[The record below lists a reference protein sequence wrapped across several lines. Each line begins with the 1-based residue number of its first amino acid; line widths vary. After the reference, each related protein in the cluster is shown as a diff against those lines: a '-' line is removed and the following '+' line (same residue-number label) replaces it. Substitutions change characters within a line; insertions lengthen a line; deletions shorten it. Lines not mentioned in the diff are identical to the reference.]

1 MGNKMNR
8 SHFNNVSLRNKLLL
22 VYFVSVF
29 IPIVLT
35 NIIFY
40 YVTTENVKTQKK
52 RDLSLAVEQM
62 ANEFSKGIDS
72 AVGVSNTLYADNIL
86 YSFLE
91 KRYETLA
98 DFVHAYNTDF
108 RDINRYV
115 PIYSSVRSISVYTD
129 NETVIYAGGIYPI
142 DHEVKASYWYK
153 ITNINRRSF
162 PVVTRTRGDSGKLD
176 TFNVIREL
184 NYYNRNI
191 TQKILKIEINTAF
204 IDRSF
209 NNVTFPGDV
218 YLVNEDGEI
227 EYTTNSD
234 IPWFERRYQFDSVSI
249 PNDTVVF
256 EDQYNSRH
264 LNKWKVIGV
273 VSENA
278 LVVEVRNSLNFIL
291 YLAIGNFV
299 LPSLFIIFISSSLHM
314 RLSRIVRHMRKV
326 EDQNFDLIDDI
337 IYQDEIGEL
346 TSAFNRMSKKIKELI
361 NDVYIARIQKKDLEL
376 QRKQAQISALQSQ
389 INPHFLF
396 NVLETIRMRSIL
408 KKEDETAKIIQ
419 NMAKLLRTSITWSK
433 EWVTVREEIQLIQSF
448 LEIQQY
454 RFGDK
459 LQYEF
464 DVDESSLDCTIPS
477 MSLIPFV
484 ENANIHG
491 IERLK
496 EKGKIAIKIRH
507 SDKRLKCLI
516 QDNGV
521 GIEKEKLEQL
531 YRSLEDNE
539 LVGENIGIKNV
550 YYRLKMHYNDQFEF
564 QIKSSKGKG
573 TLVIVSMPIK

>member
-1 MGNKMNR
+1 MNR
-8 SHFNNVSLRNKLLL
+8 FHFNNVSLRNKLLL

-29 IPIVLT
+29 IPIILT

-40 YVTTENVKTQKK
+40 HVTTENVKTQKK

-62 ANEFSKGIDS
+62 ANEFNKGVDN
-72 AVGVSNTLYADNIL
+72 AVGVSNALYTDNVL

-91 KRYETLA
+91 KQHETLA
-98 DFVHAYNTDF
+98 DFVRAYNTDF

-129 NETVIYAGGIYPI
+129 NETAIYAGGIYPI
-142 DHEVKASYWYK
+142 DHEVKASHWYK

-162 PVVTRTRGDSGKLD
+162 PVVTRTRGDSGRLD

-184 NYYNRNI
+184 NYYNHNT
-191 TQKILKIEINTAF
+191 TQKILKIELNTAF

-218 YLVNEDGEI
+218 YLVNEDGAI

-234 IPWFERRYQFDSVSI
+234 IPWSERSYQFDSVSI
-249 PNDTVVF
+249 PNDTVVL
-256 EDQYNSRH
+256 EDQYNSKH

-273 VSENA
+273 VPENA

-291 YLAIGNFV
+291 YLAVGNFV

-326 EDQNFDLIDDI
+326 EDQDFDLIDDV

-346 TSAFNRMSKKIKELI
+346 TIAFNRMSKKIKELI
-361 NDVYIARIQKKDLEL
+361 NDVYLARIQKKDLEL

-408 KKEDETAKIIQ
+408 KEEDETAKIIE
-419 NMAKLLRTSITWSK
+419 NMANLLRTSITWSK
-433 EWVTVREEIQLIQSF
+433 EWVTVREEIQLIKSF

-459 LQYEF
+459 LQYAF
-464 DVDESSLDCTIPS
+464 DIDESTLDFTIPS

-496 EKGKIAIKIRH
+496 EKGKIEIKIRQ
-507 SDKRLKCLI
+507 SDKKLKCLI

-550 YYRLKMHYNDQFEF
+550 YHRLKMHYNDQFDF
-564 QIKSSKGKG
+564 QIESSKGKG
-573 TLVIVSMPIK
+573 TLVKVSIPVK

>member
-1 MGNKMNR
+1 MNR

-227 EYTTNSD
+227 EYTTNSE

-346 TSAFNRMSKKIKELI
+346 TSAFNRMSRKIKELI

-496 EKGKIAIKIRH
+496 EKGKIEIKIRH
-507 SDKRLKCLI
+507 TGNRLKCLI

-550 YYRLKMHYNDQFEF
+550 YYRLKMLYNDQFEF

-573 TLVIVSMPIK
+573 TLVKVSMPIK